1 MESSFMSSII
11 RRQLEASPE
20 AVRQAVLL
28 FAVLKELLYL
38 LLAVARGAVSL
49 EDVHVRFQALHS
61 DCADRHEAER
71 NGSPVSPSSDSED
84 SESTFGVSERAVGS
98 SSLMSAV
105 RILCR
110 AIVQRDAKAVSRM
123 LEAAPRLVGKRHE
136 GGWFPLHAAVLSGD
150 VEIVKLVLACPKAD
164 VNAVYQLTL
173 TAVDRESELGTRVDD
188 TNGATPLHYA
198 CMVGN
203 SDIIR
208 MLVER
213 GALMKAK
220 DGKQRDPIEYLN
232 LRQDL
237 EAATV
242 FRDLYLKRKEN
253 EELFKVYTKPD
264 DLARLVRKNKY
275 EKFENSIKKN
285 PYLVSCMTY
294 YDFTLLHLAVIRR
307 RRRFVKLLVSMDKS
321 VVNKCDRRADYNSDA
336 SHISFAPL
344 TIPHINVK
352 NATPLHYAC
361 LMQDMDIAKV
371 LLEAGADWTI
381 RDLRGRR
388 PEELIR
394 NVGNTCDE
402 IKEAFAQLRDAE
414 SRKRKEAEE
423 EKKEAEERNGK
434 IEEGKQKKDEE
445 DESEDNESDYSASS
459 DGEDDTSRRG
469 KDTALS
475 KVSMKSLLEL
485 EVKIG
490 EKLVG
495 QRGPIRLIANAI
507 RLREGGW
514 VDPDRPLTMLFLG
527 SSGVG
532 KTELAKQLALYLHG
546 KDGLATDKGQS
557 IAKLEKEHG
566 FVRIDM
572 SEFQERHT
580 VMNLIGAPKSYV
592 GYGDG
597 GALTQPLK
605 KNPKAVVLLDEIE
618 KAHPDVLNT
627 FLQVFDDGRVTDS
640 KDGTI
645 SCKDAI
651 FIMTSNIAGEEIK
664 NAASML
670 RQGVTQSEKEERPE
684 SYLHLIQS
692 FIRSIRP
699 QLKYHLRRDE
709 FVGRINQIVVFLPL
723 SQEEVEVTVQRELE
737 MWSKRAKEKHK
748 ISLTWTDEVV
758 HKLAESYDVN
768 YGVRSVANEVQRI
781 AMQLVADA
789 HIRGRINDNSHVKLA
804 TNEVGDIVM
813 NAGDEDDDD
822 GYMLAFSDFL
832 WVFEHQT

>member
-1 MESSFMSSII
+1 MGSSFMSSIMK
-11 RRQLEASPE
+11 RQLEASPE

-28 FAVLKELLYL
+28 FAVLREMLYL

-49 EDVHVRFQALHS
+49 EDIHVQFQALHS
-61 DCADRHEAER
+61 DCTDRYEAER
-71 NGSPVSPSSDSED
+71 NGSPVSSASDGED
-84 SESTFGVSERAVGS
+84 SESTCGPSERAVGS

-123 LEAAPRLVGKRHE
+123 LEAAPRLVGKQHE

-164 VNAVYQLTL
+164 VNAVYQSRL
-173 TAVDRESELGTRVDD
+173 TAMDREYELGTRVND

-220 DGKQRDPIEYLN
+220 DGKQRDPTEYFN

-242 FRDLYLKRKEN
+242 FRDLYLKRKET

-321 VVNKCDRRADYNSDA
+321 VVNKRDSRADYNSDT

-344 TIPHINVK
+344 TIPHVNVK

-361 LMQDMDIAKV
+361 LVQDMDIAKI

-381 RDLRGRR
+381 KDLRGRR

-394 NVGNTCDE
+394 NVGDTCDE
-402 IKEAFAQLRDAE
+402 VKEAFVQLRDAE

-423 EKKEAEERNGK
+423 ENRKK
-434 IEEGKQKKDEE
+434 IEEEKQKKDEE
-445 DESEDNESDYSASS
+445 DESEDNESDDSASS
-459 DGEDDTSRRG
+459 VGEDDTGRRG
-469 KDTALS
+469 KSTEIS

-495 QRGPIRLIANAI
+495 QRGSIRLIANAI

-546 KDGLATDKGQS
+546 KDGLGTDKGQS
-557 IAKLEKEHG
+557 IAQLEKEHG

-664 NAASML
+664 NAAPML
-670 RQGVTQSEKEERPE
+670 RQGVTESEKEERPE
-684 SYLHLIQS
+684 SYVHLIQS
-692 FIRSIRP
+692 FTRSIRP
-699 QLKYHLRRDE
+699 QLKNHLRRDE

-723 SQEEVEVTVQRELE
+723 SQEEVEVAVQRELD
-737 MWSKRAKEKHK
+737 MWSKRAKGKHE

-789 HIRGRINDNSHVKLA
+789 HIRGRINDNCHVKLA

-813 NAGDEDDDD
+813 NAGAEDEDDD